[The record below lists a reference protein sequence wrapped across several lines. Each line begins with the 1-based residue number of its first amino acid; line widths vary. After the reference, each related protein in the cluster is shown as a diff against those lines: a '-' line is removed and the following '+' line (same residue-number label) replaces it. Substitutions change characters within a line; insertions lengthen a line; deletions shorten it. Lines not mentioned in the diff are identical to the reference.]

1 MKYIP
6 QQIGLAFILVILGLI
21 VSFLTYITNYYL
33 FLVMNFVIGVTSG
46 AAINACEAW
55 ILEIWADGCPPYM
68 QALQFF
74 RGLGYIMGPILVEP
88 FLAPEVDKTVDVT
101 NAPTNETLVQNLTD
115 FNVIDDY
122 TIQLSSNITVSE
134 PIKELVLNSNIYIPY
149 MINGV
154 MLMVG
159 AIMIFLQYI
168 YTIRNIRSTNMTS
181 ISSQATIFSVATI
194 EEQIKEPKNQTDEK
208 EAKPESPKL
217 YTIWIIF
224 LCSIFYLF
232 FFEEV
237 VVTYLASF
245 ASNIA
250 LHLTKSE
257 GAFLTSIF
265 NLANIVGKGLSVLIA
280 LKLKHFTMLYMNL
293 IIILVS
299 LLILLF
305 YCNTSVVMLW
315 FGVSLLGK

>member
-1 MKYIP
+1 
-6 QQIGLAFILVILGLI
+6 
-21 VSFLTYITNYYL
+21 
-33 FLVMNFVIGVTSG
+33 MNFVIGVTSG

-55 ILEIWADGCPPYM
+55 ILELWADGCPPYM

-88 FLAPEVDKTVDVT
+88 FLAPEVDKTGAVT
-101 NAPTNETLVQNLTD
+101 NAPTNKTLVQNLTD
-115 FNVIDDY
+115 FNVTDDY
-122 TIQLSSNITVSE
+122 TIQLSSNVTVSE
-134 PIKELVLNSNIYIPY
+134 SDELVLNSNIFIPY
-149 MINGV
+149 LINGV

-159 AIMIFLQYI
+159 AIMIFFQYI
-168 YTIRNIRSTNMTS
+168 YTIKKIRSANMTS
-181 ISSQATIFSVATI
+181 ISSQATIFSVSTI
-194 EEQIKEPKNQTDEK
+194 EEQIKEPQTQTDE

-280 LKLKHFTMLYMNL
+280 LKLKHFTMLYINL

-315 FGVSLLGK
+315 FGVSLLGKSNLI